1 MEIIDSVII
10 DIVITDSVTY
20 SLARDSDLLLIVL
33 RLTSVAALVTIK
45 LWLICIIKKSS
56 RYQDWQV

>member
-1 MEIIDSVII
+1 MFLALCSTVRQDDSVTMEIIDSVII

-45 LWLICIIKKSS
+45 L
-56 RYQDWQV
+56 

>member
-10 DIVITDSVTY
+10 DIVIMDSVTY

-33 RLTSVAALVTIK
+33 PLKSVTALVTIK

-56 RYQDWQV
+56 RYQDWQA

>member
-10 DIVITDSVTY
+10 DIVIMDSVTY

-45 LWLICIIKKSS
+45 L
-56 RYQDWQV
+56 